1 VDGRP
6 APGIA
11 QPLVAPLQLVEHARH
26 HAAKAGFYRERPTVE
41 VRLSMTS
48 ARAPRD
54 DGADLMLSWDR
65 SQAGQECGVC
75 SCRIR
80 VSAQR
85 RPPSART
92 G

>member
-26 HAAKAGFYRERPTVE
+26 
-41 VRLSMTS
+41 
-48 ARAPRD
+48 PRD

-65 SQAGQECGVC
+65 LARPIRDEARAIRLGDVAFGKVAPQARWTV
-75 SCRIR
+75 
-80 VSAQR
+80 AP
-85 RPPSART
+85 RPASRSRW
-92 G
+92 